1 MSQVW
6 VVVRREYLERVRT
19 KGFVIATL
27 AVPLIM
33 MGLMAF
39 SIFMGV
45 RSQQSE
51 REMALVDYTG
61 ALGASVAADL
71 DQAGWEIEVAEPSA
85 GAAAE
90 LERRLEDDEIQAYLI
105 LDDVTAAEGAFV
117 YRSKDGPGRVFRAIS
132 ERVVAEAA
140 LSARLAGMEDPAGL
154 RQLLGGGELEFQAL
168 RDEDD
173 GEAVDEGV
181 SLVVGF
187 AGAFLLY
194 ITMLI
199 YGAYVLR
206 SVLDEKTNRVVEV
219 VISSIRP
226 WQLMLGKILGVG
238 AMGLTQLGI
247 WVAFVAVLAL
257 AGLPL
262 AAARLP
268 IENVDL
274 LQAVLPGV
282 GVLLLFLVYFVL
294 GYFLYAALFAAV
306 GAMCSR
312 EEEAQQAQFPLVMLL
327 IVPLMLQM
335 NTINGR
341 GFEWIEWVALFPF
354 FSPILMFPRAAAGT
368 VPAWMTALSLLLM
381 AAAIAGTAWVAGRI
395 YRTGILMQGKR
406 PTLKELVRWIRA
418 S

>member
-71 DQAGWEIEVAEPSA
+71 DQAGWEIDVAEPSA

-154 RQLLGGGELEFQAL
+154 LQLLGGGELEFQAL

>member
-71 DQAGWEIEVAEPSA
+71 DQAGWEIDVAEPSA

-90 LERRLEDDEIQAYLI
+90 LERRLEDDEIQAYMI

>member
-51 REMALVDYTG
+51 REMALVDYSG

-173 GEAVDEGV
+173 GEGVDEGV

-247 WVAFVAVLAL
+247 WLAFVAVLAL

>member
-33 MGLMAF
+33 MGLMAL

-51 REMALVDYTG
+51 REMALVDYSG

-173 GEAVDEGV
+173 GEGVDEGV

>member
-51 REMALVDYTG
+51 REMALVDYSG

-173 GEAVDEGV
+173 GEGVDEGV

>member
-90 LERRLEDDEIQAYLI
+90 LERRLEDDEIQAYMI

-354 FSPILMFPRAAAGT
+354 FSPILMFPRAAAGA

>member
-71 DQAGWEIEVAEPSA
+71 DQAGWEIDVAEPSA

-354 FSPILMFPRAAAGT
+354 FSPILMFPRAAAGA

>member
-33 MGLMAF
+33 MGLMAL

-51 REMALVDYTG
+51 REMALVDYSG

-173 GEAVDEGV
+173 GEGVDEGV

-395 YRTGILMQGKR
+395 CRTGILMQGNR

>member
-61 ALGASVAADL
+61 ALGTSVAADL
-71 DQAGWEIEVAEPSA
+71 DQAGWEIDVAEPSA

-90 LERRLEDDEIQAYLI
+90 LERRLEDDEIQAYMI

>member
-173 GEAVDEGV
+173 GEGVDEGV

>member
-262 AAARLP
+262 AAARVP

-354 FSPILMFPRAAAGT
+354 FSPILMFPRAAAGA

>member
-6 VVVRREYLERVRT
+6 VVLRREYLERVRT

-33 MGLMAF
+33 MGLMAL

-51 REMALVDYTG
+51 REMALLDYTG
-61 ALGASVAADL
+61 VLGASVAAEMGS
-71 DQAGWEIEVAEPSA
+71 AGWEIVVAEPSED
-85 GAAAE
+85 GAAE
-90 LERRLEDDEIQAYLI
+90 LERLLEEDEIQAYLI
-105 LDDVTAAEGAFV
+105 LDDVTASEGAFV

-140 LSARLAGMEDPAGL
+140 ISARLAGLEDPVGL
-154 RQLLGGGELEFQAL
+154 RQLLGGGELEYQAL

-173 GEAVDEGV
+173 APAVDEDV
-181 SLVVGF
+181 SMIVGF
-187 AGAFLLY
+187 IGAFLLY
-194 ITMLI
+194 ITMLV

-206 SVLDEKTNRVVEV
+206 SVMDEKTNRVVEV

-262 AAARLP
+262 ALARFP
-268 IENVDL
+268 IGDADL
-274 LQAVLPGV
+274 LQAVIPGV
-282 GVLLLFLVYFVL
+282 GVLALFLAFFVL

-335 NTINGR
+335 NTIGGR
-341 GFEWIEWVALFPF
+341 GFDWIEWVALFPF
-354 FSPILMFPRAAAGT
+354 FSPILMFPRSAAGI
-368 VPAWMTALSLLLM
+368 VPAWMTALSLVLM
-381 AAAIAGTAWVAGRI
+381 VAAIAGTAWVAGRI

-418 S
+418 T

>member
-51 REMALVDYTG
+51 REMALVDYSG

-90 LERRLEDDEIQAYLI
+90 LERRLDDDEIQAYLI

-168 RDEDD
+168 RDEDN
-173 GEAVDEGV
+173 GEGVDEGV

>member
-354 FSPILMFPRAAAGT
+354 FSPILMFPRAAAGA